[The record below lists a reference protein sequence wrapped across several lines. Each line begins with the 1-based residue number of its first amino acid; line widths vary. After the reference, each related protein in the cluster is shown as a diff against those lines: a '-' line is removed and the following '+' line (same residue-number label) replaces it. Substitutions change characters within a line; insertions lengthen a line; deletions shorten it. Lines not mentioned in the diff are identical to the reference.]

1 MNKINNINRL
11 AILKSDIFLNHKTGF
26 CCPESSNRLQ
36 AVYDNLYDSNK
47 IIYPEI
53 NNIEVSE
60 DILLLGHTKEMIQK
74 IKNTKNTKINEFSI
88 LDDNTTITCSDS
100 FDVSRLAVGAVIK
113 GIDLLV
119 SKEANSCFLILRPP
133 GHHAERN
140 KSMGFCLFNNIAIG
154 AKYAQKIGL
163 KKVMVI
169 DFDVH
174 HGNGTQDILMNDC
187 TDDNFLFIDIHQ
199 SGIYP
204 STGFVDDIH
213 ASNGMTINIPLSH
226 GNDDDYA
233 SIIKRIIIPVAR
245 QYSPEIILVSCGFDA
260 LQDDP
265 MSNMSL
271 SENIYRHITKY
282 LVRLS
287 QEIDCGLLYSLEG
300 GYNPETLSSACNS
313 VILEMIGDI
322 VDTDI
327 IYQNSVNNGINK
339 AIKEIKKYWRVN
351 D

>member
-1 MNKINNINRL
+1 M
-11 AILKSDIFLNHKTGF
+11 
-26 CCPESSNRLQ
+26 
-36 AVYDNLYDSNK
+36 
-47 IIYPEI
+47 
-53 NNIEVSE
+53 SE
-60 DILLLGHTKEMIQK
+60 DILLLVHTKEMIQK

-119 SKEANSCFLILRPP
+119 SKEVNSCFLLARPP

-140 KSMGFCLFNNIAIG
+140 KSIGFCLFNNIAIG
-154 AKYAQKIGL
+154 AKYAQRIGL

-174 HGNGTQDILMNDC
+174 HGNGTQDILMNC
-187 TDDNFLFIDIHQ
+187 TDDNFLFIDIH
-199 SGIYP
+199 S
-204 STGFVDDIH
+204 
-213 ASNGMTINIPLSH
+213 SNGMTINIPLSH

-265 MSNMSL
+265 MSNMAL
-271 SENIYRHITKY
+271 SENIYRHMTKC
-282 LVRLS
+282 LVNLS
-287 QEIDCGLLYSLEG
+287 KEVDCGLLYSLEG

-313 VILEMIGDI
+313 VILEMIGNS

-327 IYQNSVNNGINK
+327 IYQNSVNNGIDK
-339 AIKEIKKYWRVN
+339 AIKEIKKYWRV
-351 D
+351 DD